1 MHGEGPWYLRAPVR
15 LTFLLVVLAGVAA
28 YGVPRIVRAGGWG
41 SAHGCSTGTPPP
53 LAKLTPVALGRAL
66 GASGADQ
73 LIGEGFPDVEGLAEP
88 TQAWTDSI
96 PSVLPTGA
104 AVDGGYEIRWWSDQY
119 DHQSVDVFVF
129 ATAADARAYVRMA
142 ARARCRRLAISYST
156 PELPGGRGLFW
167 NNPVAASQGDVFFAR
182 GNRAYRLTEVG
193 PGDLASRL
201 LVDIAQRLA
210 CELPEAGCRHPV
222 SPGALDPAGYFASD
236 TLPLPV
242 TGAREVGGAGLPPGH
257 RVPGLPVWVSDRPS
271 QDALTFAAGLAGV
284 FQWTGL
290 WPVLWSGPGDPAGYM
305 AGLRKHARFR
315 TRIPRLGPGSVRV
328 DRTLNPFELYGA
340 YRTPRYRLLLVP
352 CRRPADA
359 AAVLGLGRGD
369 AELSD
374 ALRSWEDRYRAEPVA
389 FGPGDLELAASAPPP
404 HAPHLLQIV
413 F

>member
-1 MHGEGPWYLRAPVR
+1 MRPPVR
-15 LTFLLVVLAGVAA
+15 LAFLLVVLAAVAA
-28 YGVPRIVRAGGWG
+28 YGVPRIIRGGGGG
-41 SAHGCSTGTPPP
+41 SAHGCWAGTPPP
-53 LAKLTPVALGRAL
+53 VAKVTPATLGRVV

-88 TQAWTDSI
+88 MQAWTDSI

-104 AVDGGYEIRWWSDQY
+104 VVDGGYEIRWWSDQD

-129 ATAADARAYVRMA
+129 STAAEARAYVRMA
-142 ARARCRRLAISYST
+142 AQTRCRRLATSYST

-193 PGDLASRL
+193 PGELSSRL

-210 CELPEAGCRHPV
+210 CELPGAGCRHPV
-222 SPGALDPAGYFASD
+222 APGELDPAGYFAAT

-242 TGAREVGGAGLPPGH
+242 TGARDVAGAWLPPGH

-271 QDALTFAAGLAGV
+271 QDAVTVAAGLAGL

-290 WPVLWSGPGDPAGYM
+290 WPVLWSGPGDPSVYLAALG
-305 AGLRKHARFR
+305 KHARFR
-315 TRIPRLGPGSVRV
+315 TRIPPLASGSVMVNRI
-328 DRTLNPFELYGA
+328 LNPFELFGA
-340 YRTPRYRLLLVP
+340 YGTPNYRLLLVP

-359 AAVLGLGRGD
+359 AAVLGLERSD
-369 AELSD
+369 AEISD
-374 ALRSWEDRYRAEPVA
+374 ALRFWEDRYRAEPVA
-389 FGPGDLELAASAPPP
+389 FGPGYLEFAASASPPG
-404 HAPHLLQIV
+404 APHLFQLV
-413 F
+413 Y